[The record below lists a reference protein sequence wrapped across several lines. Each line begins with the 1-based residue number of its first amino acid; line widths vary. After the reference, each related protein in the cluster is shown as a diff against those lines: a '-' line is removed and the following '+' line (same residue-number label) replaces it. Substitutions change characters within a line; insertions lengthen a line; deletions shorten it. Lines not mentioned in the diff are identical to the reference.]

1 MARMGLAEFDNMDMA
16 TPMGGAD
23 SFYEMG
29 LKYSAGKG
37 VEPDLVSA
45 HKWFNLA
52 AMNGNRAA
60 LEYRAELA
68 REMSNDDVSEAQ
80 KQARE
85 WLRSH

>member
-1 MARMGLAEFDNMDMA
+1 MARMHMAELDNLEMA
-16 TPMGGAD
+16 TPVASAD

-52 AMNGNRAA
+52 ALKGNRNA

-68 REMSNDDVSEAQ
+68 REMSSEDVHEAQ
-80 KQARE
+80 RQARE
-85 WLRSH
+85 WLRAH

>member
-1 MARMGLAEFDNMDMA
+1 MARMGMAELDNLEMA
-16 TPMGGAD
+16 APAGAAD

-37 VEPDLVSA
+37 VEADLVSA

-52 AMNGNRAA
+52 ALKGNREA

-68 REMSNDDVSEAQ
+68 REMSSDDISEAQ